1 MVHDDRM
8 PEPIRQT
15 VLFLCTGNY
24 FRSRFAEELF
34 NQVARNR
41 GLAAR
46 ATSAGLESGCR
57 LRNPGPISPH
67 TAAGLR
73 ARNIRLDAVPRSPR
87 DVTDEDLAGAALIIA
102 LKEAEHRPLVE
113 ERFPRWADQVRYWD
127 VDDLP
132 DAIPDDALAKIE
144 VIVRSLVAELE
155 MESRESSH

>member
-1 MVHDDRM
+1 VNP
-8 PEPIRQT
+8 PEPTGPT

-34 NQVARNR
+34 NQLARNE

-46 ATSAGLESGCR
+46 ATSAGLEPACH

-73 ARNIRLDAVPRSPR
+73 SRSVPLDPAPRSPR
-87 DVTDEDLAGAALIIA
+87 DVTDDDLAGAAIIIA
-102 LKEAEHRPLVE
+102 LKEAEHRPLIE
-113 ERFPRWADQVRYWD
+113 ERFPGWADRIRYWD

-132 DAIPDDALAKIE
+132 EVTPGEALAKIE
-144 VIVRSLVAELE
+144 ALVRGLVAGLKAAPPK
-155 MESRESSH
+155 SR